1 MRMKQVQVAAGV
13 IYNTN
18 GKILIAKRAANQHQ
32 GGLWEFPG
40 GKIEAAETAEQ
51 ALARELHEELAIE
64 VLAAESLIRIEHE
77 YTDKSIVLDVWCVT
91 AFAGEA
97 RGVEGQPLAW
107 VGVDELSDYP
117 FPAANVPIIDAVLKR
132 AQHG

>member
-1 MRMKQVQVAAGV
+1 MKIVEVAAGV
-13 IYNTN
+13 IYNPE
-18 GKILIAKRAANQHQ
+18 GEILIAKRADNQHQ

-40 GKIEAAETAEQ
+40 GKIEQGESAQQ

-64 VLAAESLIRIEHE
+64 VRASEPLVRIAHD
-77 YTDKSIVLDVWCVT
+77 YADKSVVLNVWCVT
-91 AFAGEA
+91 AFSGEA

-107 VGVDELSDYP
+107 VSVDQLTDYE
-117 FPAANVPIIDAVLKR
+117 FPAANEPIIAAVLER

>member
-1 MRMKQVQVAAGV
+1 MKIVEVAAGV
-13 IYNTN
+13 IYNPE
-18 GKILIAKRAANQHQ
+18 GEILIAKRADNQHQ

-40 GKIEAAETAEQ
+40 GKIEQGESAQQ

-64 VLAAESLIRIEHE
+64 VRASEPLVRIAHD
-77 YTDKSIVLDVWCVT
+77 YTDKSVVLDVWCVT
-91 AFAGEA
+91 AFSGEA

-107 VGVDELSDYP
+107 VSVDQLTDYE
-117 FPAANVPIIDAVLKR
+117 FPAANEPIIAAVLER